1 MNFKSALLSV
11 AVAATLAGCASPML
25 QAEKQASI
33 DQANTPLATKIT
45 VPFNEQQ
52 AKAALET
59 GPTNIK
65 GVLYHKLIRGGRQ
78 SGGDPIIALGSPVYL
93 KNVNVFLYPVTD
105 HLLEYVRLDN
115 ENRKRKGFFS
125 KDKQVREFITDPSF
139 SKYSIVSKTDAN
151 GRYFFNSLK
160 PGRYYVVAQNQDIF
174 TTGTERVSAGT
185 SNISDVWGYIGT
197 VQHYKNQ
204 DFRVKTPV
212 EYAEFIEIKSGQQE
226 LVLESRMRYK

>member
-25 QAEKQASI
+25 QAEKQASV
-33 DQANTPLATKIT
+33 DQANTPLETKIT

-65 GVLYHKLIRGGRQ
+65 GVLYHKVKSGGRQ
-78 SGGDPIIALGSPVYL
+78 SGADPIIALGSPVYL
-93 KNVNVFLYPVTD
+93 KNVAVALYPVTD
-105 HLLEYVRLDN
+105 HLLEFVRLDN
-115 ENRKRKGFFS
+115 ENKKRKYFFS
-125 KDKQVREFITDPSF
+125 KNKQVKKLIADPNF
-139 SKYSIVSKTDAN
+139 YKYSIGTKTDAN

-160 PGRYYVVAQNQDIF
+160 PGRYYVVAESQNVF